1 MTEKSLHMDGWT
13 VLFGF
18 AQIFEYRSPG
28 DNVFKSTE
36 SPMDLTLKEI
46 CYTYN
51 EQPMLWNSADSN
63 EHLLWWPIN
72 PGN

>member
-51 EQPMLWNSADSN
+51 EQPML
-63 EHLLWWPIN
+63 
-72 PGN
+72 